1 MGRPKVHSLRKEQEI
16 KMSSKRIQSLWL
28 LVAGYWLWMIW
39 ACAGEWSN
47 NQDYNYGWFV
57 PPLALYFWWK
67 RHERLQTAV
76 TSNEWQVAN
85 GRSRGEETK
94 RPRDQET
101 GRWFAWLVVLASLLL
116 IWPLEVVRQTPIHWR
131 PVLWSIGL
139 IAFANTLAVAW
150 LVGGRTSLRAIVFP
164 AAFMLLGIPWPT
176 FVENA
181 ISFPLMQLV
190 TQWSVGLIHL
200 LGYPATA
207 AGTTISLPNCTVGVE
222 EACSGLRSLQT
233 ALMVGAAA
241 GELVRLRTGA
251 RLALLL
257 VAFVLALAGNQVRV
271 LMLVMAG
278 ISGGNAAVSQIHDTA
293 GYVVLAIL
301 LSGVGVVAWTMGKLG
316 GGEDKETKRLKDE
329 ETKGGL
335 EMGNFRKEGAK
346 GYGFRVGDLRDEEEV
361 GSGQV
366 AGGMGSDK
374 ERLRRSE
381 IGDLIRRGWAGWV
394 VLGMAC
400 AAMVMA
406 HGWFWWRGSM
416 APAPK
421 AAMLAPAAS
430 GDFQADE
437 SVPAEILGILSPDE
451 YRYIRE
457 VRDGVPGKVAGYHFY
472 WRPRKG
478 NANQLYHR
486 PDRCMPG
493 AGWRI
498 EGEVERQSV
507 RLGDRDFVFN
517 VFPFRGPGG
526 PALMLWGSFLNGEPV
541 EIEFNNDVY
550 LNTANLAQFVRTGT
564 RTYSYEVAAFI
575 MPYEGE
581 RPTAAQIEAFAN
593 RVFTAME
600 Q

>member
-1 MGRPKVHSLRKEQEI
+1 MKPETSQKP
-16 KMSSKRIQSLWL
+16 LWL
-28 LVAGYWLWMIW
+28 LVSGYWLWMIW
-39 ACAGEWSN
+39 ACSGEWAN

-57 PPLALYFWWK
+57 APLALYFWWK
-67 RHERLQTAV
+67 RHERPQAAV
-76 TSNEWQVAN
+76 TSDEWQVA
-85 GRSRGEETK
+85 GGQGSQRC
-94 RPRDQET
+94 
-101 GRWFAWLVVLASLLL
+101 WLAWLVLLASLLL

-139 IAFANTLAVAW
+139 IAFVNTLAVAW
-150 LVGGRTSLRAIVFP
+150 LAGGRSALRKLLFP

-207 AGTTISLPNCTVGVE
+207 AGTTITLPNCTVGVE

-241 GELVRLRTGA
+241 GELTRLRTGA

-278 ISGGNAAVSQIHDTA
+278 ISGGNAAVSQIHDAA

-301 LSGVGVVAWTMGKLG
+301 LGGVGLAAWAMGKVG
-316 GGEDKETKRLKDE
+316 GGVKCNRR
-329 ETKGGL
+329 
-335 EMGNFRKEGAK
+335 FQI
-346 GYGFRVGDLRDEEEV
+346 GDLRDEEEV
-361 GSGQV
+361 GGGQV
-366 AGGMGSDK
+366 AGGMESDK
-374 ERLRRSE
+374 EGVQRSE
-381 IGDLIRRGWAGWV
+381 IGDLRGRGWAGWV
-394 VLGMAC
+394 VLGTAC
-400 AAMVMA
+400 AGMVLA
-406 HGWFWWRGSM
+406 HGWFWWRASM

-421 AAMLAPAAS
+421 AAMLAPAES
-430 GDFQADE
+430 GDFQADDN
-437 SVPAEILGILSPDE
+437 VPAEILGILGPDE

-457 VRDGVPGKVAGYHFY
+457 VRDGVPGRVAGYHFY

-507 RLGDRDFVFN
+507 RLGDREFVFN

-526 PALMLWGSFLNGEPV
+526 PALMLWGAFLNGEPV

-550 LNTANLAQFVRTGT
+550 VNTANLAQFIRTGT
-564 RTYSYEVAAFI
+564 RTYSYEVAALI
-575 MPYEGE
+575 MPYEGA
-581 RPTAAQIEAFAN
+581 RPTPAQIEAFAN
-593 RVFTAME
+593 RVFTATA

>member
-1 MGRPKVHSLRKEQEI
+1 MV
-16 KMSSKRIQSLWL
+16 
-28 LVAGYWLWMIW
+28 W

-57 PPLALYFWWK
+57 APLALYFWWK
-67 RHERLQTAV
+67 RGERPQAAV
-76 TSNEWQVAN
+76 TSDEWRVAG
-85 GRSRGEETK
+85 GRLGGEETK
-94 RPRDQET
+94 RPKDQET
-101 GRWFAWLVVLASLLL
+101 GRWFAWLVVLLSLLL

-131 PVLWSIGL
+131 PILWTIGL
-139 IAFANTLAVAW
+139 IAFGNSLAVAW
-150 LVGGRTSLRAIVFP
+150 LAGGRAALRRVAFP
-164 AAFMLLGIPWPT
+164 AAFMLLAIPWPT
-176 FVENA
+176 FLESA

-190 TQWSVGLIHL
+190 TQWSVGILHL

-207 AGTTISLPNCTVGVE
+207 AGTTITLPNCTVGVE

-241 GELVRLRTGA
+241 GELARLKTGA

-257 VAFVLALAGNQVRV
+257 VAFVMALAGNQVRV

-278 ISGGNAAVSQIHDTA
+278 INGGNAAVSQVHDTA

-301 LSGVGVVAWTMGKLG
+301 LVGVGSAAWAMGKVGLREYESG
-316 GGEDKETKRLKDE
+316 KVKRWEGREVEGLKDQKTKR
-329 ETKGGL
+329 
-335 EMGNFRKEGAK
+335 
-346 GYGFRVGDLRDEEEV
+346 LRDEELEGTKVAPPRWEGKKV
-361 GSGQV
+361 GWLVVGV
-366 AGGMGSDK
+366 A
-374 ERLRRSE
+374 
-381 IGDLIRRGWAGWV
+381 
-394 VLGMAC
+394 
-400 AAMVMA
+400 AASIVGA
-406 HGWFWWRGSM
+406 HAWFWWRGSL
-416 APAPK
+416 APAPV
-421 AAMLAPAAS
+421 AAMLSPAQS

-437 SVPAEILGILSPDE
+437 NVPAEILGVLQPDE
-451 YRYIRE
+451 YRYIRG

-507 RLGDRDFVFN
+507 RLGEREFVFN

-541 EIEFNNDVY
+541 EIEFNSDVY
-550 LNTANLAQFVRTGT
+550 VNTANLAQFIRTGT
-564 RTYSYEVAAFI
+564 RTYSYEVAALI
-575 MPYEGE
+575 MPYEGA
-581 RPTAAQIEAFAN
+581 RPSPEQIEAFAN
-593 RVFTAME
+593 RVFTTSVP
-600 Q
+600 